1 MKKYPKCFPENFETE
16 ILPEGAK
23 EENKSVYRIIK
34 KGQIDR
40 DSFISTYEEMQS
52 CYMPAFGFCFFVIRS
67 FGVLNARK

>member
-40 DSFISTYEEMQS
+40 DSFIDLSRIPRPQ
-52 CYMPAFGFCFFVIRS
+52 
-67 FGVLNARK
+67 